1 MECSMAEAPVP
12 SNTHAVSSPGTAPS
26 CSVSTCQ
33 VRVSVRVRVRV
44 RVRVSSCRVS
54 TCHADELTVIAES
67 AKNAFIPPAAA
78 SARRR
83 GAAPK
88 EFWKS

>member
-12 SNTHAVSSPGTAPS
+12 SSTHAVSSPGTAP
-26 CSVSTCQ
+26 
-33 VRVSVRVRVRV
+33 
-44 RVRVSSCRVS
+44 SCRVS

-88 EFWKS
+88 ELWKS